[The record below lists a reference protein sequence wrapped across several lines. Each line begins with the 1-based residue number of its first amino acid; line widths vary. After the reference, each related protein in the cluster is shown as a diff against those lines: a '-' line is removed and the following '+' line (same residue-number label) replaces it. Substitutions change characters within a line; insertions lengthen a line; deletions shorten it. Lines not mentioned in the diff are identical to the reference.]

1 MSPQPSGQPEDARM
15 PFTSHLGELR
25 SSLVNSFL
33 AIAVGFLICFAN
45 VETIF
50 AFLTAPLTRID
61 SPGLTLIGTGVPEAF
76 FTKMKIGF
84 IAGLFLVFPIVLWQV
99 WRFVAPG
106 LYAHEKRYALK
117 FVFFGTLF
125 FLLGAWFCYQ
135 VIFQLGFKFLLK
147 RYEAMEV
154 RPAIRVG
161 EYLSFASDL
170 VLAFGIT
177 FELPVA
183 AYFLARVGLID
194 HRFMIRHFRY
204 AFILILI
211 LAAVLTPPDI
221 VSQILLTLPLTLLYG
236 VSIGVAYFA
245 RKKTRNKF

>member
-1 MSPQPSGQPEDARM
+1 MKPRPTDGVEDARM

-25 SSLVNSFL
+25 SCLVASFV

-50 AFLTAPLTRID
+50 AFLTAPLTRLNT
-61 SPGLTLIGTGVPEAF
+61 PGLTLIGTAVAEAF
-76 FTKMKIGF
+76 FTKMKVGF
-84 IAGLFLVFPIVLWQV
+84 IAGLFLALPVILWQG

-106 LYAHEKRYALK
+106 LYEHEKRYARR
-117 FVFFGTLF
+117 FVFFGTLC
-125 FLLGAWFCYQ
+125 FLFGAWFCYEA
-135 VIFQLGFKFLLK
+135 IFQLGFGFLLR

-154 RPAIRVG
+154 RPAIRVA

-177 FELPVA
+177 FELPVV
-183 AYFLARVGLID
+183 AYFLTRVGVID
-194 HRFMIRHFRY
+194 HRFLIRHFRY

-221 VSQILLTLPLTLLYG
+221 VSQILLTIPLLLLYG

-245 RKKTRNKF
+245 SKK

>member
-1 MSPQPSGQPEDARM
+1 MNPKPTDGVEDARM

-25 SSLVNSFL
+25 SSLVHSCL
-33 AIAVGFLICFAN
+33 AIAVGFLVCFAN

-236 VSIGVAYFA
+236 VSIGVAYLA
-245 RKKTRNKF
+245 SRGRKQ

>member
-1 MSPQPSGQPEDARM
+1 MNPKPRDGVEDARM

-25 SSLVNSFL
+25 SSLVNSCL
-33 AIAVGFLICFAN
+33 AIAVGFLVCFAN

-76 FTKMKIGF
+76 FTKMKNGF
-84 IAGLFLVFPIVLWQV
+84 IAGLFLTAPIILWQI

-117 FVFFGTLF
+117 LTFFGTLF

-135 VIFQLGFKFLLK
+135 VIFQLGFEFLLK
-147 RYEAMEV
+147 RYEAMAV

-177 FELPVA
+177 FELLVA

-211 LAAVLTPPDI
+211 LAAILTPPDI

-245 RKKTRNKF
+245 RKK